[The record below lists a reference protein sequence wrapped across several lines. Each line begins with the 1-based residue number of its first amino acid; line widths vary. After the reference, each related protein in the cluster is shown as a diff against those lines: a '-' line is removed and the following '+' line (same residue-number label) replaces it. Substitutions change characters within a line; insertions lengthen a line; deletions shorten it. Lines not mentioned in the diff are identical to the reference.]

1 MVKGTIIEEKNCF
14 SDDSA
19 RRFMQT
25 IQQMSCNISNPDL
38 SLHSSPSRPYPLC
51 LSGFREVKSFLYL
64 FTHSSPL
71 FTHIEI
77 HYTQYGKEKKRKK
90 PPVPYASGAFFMHQA
105 AKVLPGGGTIEI
117 PFVCIS
123 LTAFI
128 RALYQRNR

>member
-1 MVKGTIIEEKNCF
+1 MVKDTIIEEKNCF

-25 IQQMSCNISNPDL
+25 IQQTSCNISNPDL

-71 FTHIEI
+71 FTHLEFVI
-77 HYTQYGKEKKRKK
+77 HYTQYGKKKKRKK
-90 PPVPYASGAFFMHQA
+90 APGAIRIGSFFYAPGSKGAA
-105 AKVLPGGGTIEI
+105 WWGV
-117 PFVCIS
+117 
-123 LTAFI
+123 
-128 RALYQRNR
+128 R